1 MSMKRL
7 LVFFEKWGL
16 LLLVICTGLFFGLA
30 VIEEV
35 GPKPGEDAVSLWM
48 AVLNTATSDS
58 DSSKDWAKSM
68 HLLVNMS
75 LAWAAIRVYMATA
88 GLKWDNFA
96 ARYLARSHVIIVAG
110 KSDSNLMDQS
120 ARSPRNPMA
129 QQVDKAPLAIDLALS
144 MAATQPVVLCLNTVD
159 EGKRIQLWE
168 AGVTVL
174 NKDLA
179 MVDVL
184 KATGAKRASTLIA
197 MRDHY
202 GDNIT
207 LARAALAQ
215 GLDNPYLK
223 CKCLIEP
230 LSVKRSFKQE
240 DYFETESLSRI
251 RVFNESELIAR
262 SVIQAYPPDV
272 PVAASDK
279 EGVHVLLVGLGS
291 IGQSLLL
298 QLARIGHYRSG
309 KKPKVTVI
317 DRNVKLQWQQVLEAY
332 PQLKL
337 LLSVETQEQKI
348 EDVSADD
355 LDSWLFDERPVTI
368 AYICTR
374 DEIANLRIARQLLAR
389 MQLRASEGH
398 ARMADVVALDPPG
411 GSVLS
416 DYAQHGQ
423 HQGHFHLFSLVGSNR
438 DQIAKPGESAVSL
451 MSDVDDTRARKLHD
465 DYCIKDLLECAKIPG
480 KKPGPFNRPWTDLP
494 ETARDA
500 NRITADHFEVK
511 MRAVGCRI
519 VVKREGCEAT
529 VLSSDEL
536 EILARMEHARWEA
549 DRLLDGWTYGAV
561 RDDKRKIQ
569 PNLVPYDELTEAN
582 KQKDRNSVLQM
593 VEILVSEGLMISRS
607 ALSGHAKD
615 A

>member
-1 MSMKRL
+1 MSIKRL

-16 LLLVICTGLFFGLA
+16 LLLVICTGVFFGLA

-35 GPKPGEDAVSLWM
+35 GSKPGEDAESLWM

-58 DSSKDWAKSM
+58 DSAKDWVKRM
-68 HLLVNMS
+68 HLMINMT

-110 KSDSNLMDQS
+110 KADSNPTDQS
-120 ARSPRNPMA
+120 ARSPRNVLAM
-129 QQVDKAPLAIDLALS
+129 QVDKGALAIDLALS
-144 MAATQPVVLCLNTVD
+144 MVTTQPVVLSLKSVD

-174 NKDLA
+174 TQEMA
-179 MVDVL
+179 MADVL
-184 KATGAKRASTLIA
+184 EATGANRATMLIA

-207 LARAALAQ
+207 LTRAAMAP
-215 GLDNPYLK
+215 GLNNPDLE

-230 LSVKRSFKQE
+230 LSVKRSFRLE
-240 DYFETESLSRI
+240 DYFETKGLSRI

-262 SVIQAYPPDV
+262 RLMQAYPPDV
-272 PVAASDK
+272 PVAASDE

-291 IGQSLLL
+291 VGQSVLL

-309 KKPKVTVI
+309 KKPKATVI
-317 DRNVKLQWQQVLEAY
+317 DRNVKLQWRQVLEAY
-332 PQLKL
+332 PQLES
-337 LLSVETQEQKI
+337 LLSVETQELKI

-368 AYICTR
+368 AYVCTR
-374 DEIANLRIARQLLAR
+374 DEIANLRIARLLLAR

-398 ARMADVVALDPPG
+398 ARVADVVALDPPG
-411 GSVLS
+411 GCVLS

-438 DQIAKPGESAVSL
+438 DQRAKRGEGAVSL
-451 MSDVDDTRARKLHD
+451 MSDVDDTRARQFHK
-465 DYCIKDLLECAKIPG
+465 DYCTKDDLECANNPG
-480 KKPGPFNRPWTDLP
+480 QKPKPFNRPWDELP
-494 ETARDA
+494 ETVRDA

-519 VVKREGCEAT
+519 VARSEGSEPTA
-529 VLSSDEL
+529 LSCDEI
-536 EILARMEHARWEA
+536 EILARMEHDRWAA
-549 DRLLDGWTYGAV
+549 DRSLDGWKHDAV
-561 RDDKRKIQ
+561 RDNKRKLH
-569 PNLVPYDELTEAN
+569 PDLVPYDKLTERV
-582 KQKDRNSVLQM
+582 KQLDRDSVLQM
-593 VEILVSEGLMISRS
+593 VEILGTEELVITRS
-607 ALSGHAKD
+607 ALSRQA
-615 A
+615 